1 VITDHRRTFCRHT
14 TGLITN
20 KHAAAVSAAT
30 AIYNRR
36 KNMQHKILSRHTDGA
51 FCYKAWPTITKG
63 SDGTLF
69 VATSG
74 ID

>member
-1 VITDHRRTFCRHT
+1 
-14 TGLITN
+14 
-20 KHAAAVSAAT
+20 
-30 AIYNRR
+30 
-36 KNMQHKILSRHTDGA
+36 MQHKILSRHTDGA